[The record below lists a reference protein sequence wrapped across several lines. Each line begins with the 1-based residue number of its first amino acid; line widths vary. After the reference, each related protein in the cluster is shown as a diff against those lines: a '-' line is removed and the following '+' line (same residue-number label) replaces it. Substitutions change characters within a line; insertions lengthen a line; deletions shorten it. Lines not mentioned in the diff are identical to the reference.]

1 MSKHPLILI
10 IALTAWSLAAPPAA
24 SQEAS
29 GPPLCTRG
37 EPAPA
42 CRTFLVVEAAAG
54 RRSSGGIGELDLSW
68 QAGVLTNR
76 GRSALGW
83 TAYAAVGL
91 DVRAG
96 RPMHDW
102 RFGVLPR
109 YRRWLSRS
117 ASVDLSAGP
126 VVELQRG
133 GAASLLSTHLAVGW
147 ANDLALSGHV
157 DLGGEN
163 GPAWFVGAR
172 VGSGQVT
179 GALEAQGIALIVWGI
194 VRLSQSAV
202 GQ

>member
-1 MSKHPLILI
+1 M
-10 IALTAWSLAAPPAA
+10 
-24 SQEAS
+24 
-29 GPPLCTRG
+29 
-37 EPAPA
+37 
-42 CRTFLVVEAAAG
+42 G

-96 RPMHDW
+96 RPMRDW
-102 RFGVLPR
+102 RLGVLPR
-109 YRRWLSRS
+109 YRRWLSQS
-117 ASVDLSAGP
+117 ASLDVAAGP
-126 VVELQRG
+126 VVELLPSAPATFLATTQV
-133 GAASLLSTHLAVGW
+133 AVGW

-194 VRLSQSAV
+194 IRLSQSAI
-202 GQ
+202 GH